1 MIYITV
7 TFIQTIQV
15 YQVSTISPEE
25 TPKLPLERPGKLQ
38 QTRVHQ
44 SLELTYS

>member
-7 TFIQTIQV
+7 TSIQTNQV
-15 YQVSTISPEE
+15 YQVSSISPEE
-25 TPKLPLERPGKLQ
+25 TPELPLERPGKLQ

-44 SLELTYS
+44 SLGLIYS